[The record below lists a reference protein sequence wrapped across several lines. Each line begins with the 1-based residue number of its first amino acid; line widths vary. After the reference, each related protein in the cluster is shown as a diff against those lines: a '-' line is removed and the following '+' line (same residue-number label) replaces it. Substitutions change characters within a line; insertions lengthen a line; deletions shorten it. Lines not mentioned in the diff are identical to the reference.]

1 MEITKTLYVTNR
13 DEWRAWLSENHRTE
27 KEIWLI
33 YYKKHTRKPTIP
45 YNDAVEEALCFG
57 WIDGLEK
64 RVDEERYAQRF
75 TPRKAQSNWS
85 ESNRRRVKKL
95 IEQGKMTAAGLATI
109 NKEILDTEEASRS
122 EQKKKAT
129 ALPQYLKKALMTN
142 KAAWENFKRLA
153 PSHQR
158 NYIKW
163 ITAAKKE
170 ETRERR
176 MTEAIQLLSR
186 NEKLGMK

>member
-13 DEWRAWLSENHRTE
+13 DEWRAWLAENHRTE

-45 YNDAVEEALCFG
+45 YDDAVEEALCFG

-75 TPRKAQSNWS
+75 TPRKARSNWS

-95 IEQGKMTAAGLATI
+95 IEQGKMTEAGLATI
-109 NKEILDTEEASRS
+109 NKEILDTEEACVA

-158 NYIKW
+158 NYVRW

-170 ETRERR
+170 ETRQRR
-176 MTEAIQLLSR
+176 MQEAIQLLAR

>member
-1 MEITKTLYVTNR
+1 MEISKTLYVTNR
-13 DEWRAWLSENHRTE
+13 DDWRAWLSKYHRTE

-33 YYKKHTRKPTIP
+33 YYKKHTGKPTIP
-45 YNDAVEEALCFG
+45 YDDAVEEALCFG

-75 TPRKAQSNWS
+75 TPRRPKSNWS

-95 IEQGKMTAAGLATI
+95 LEQGKMTEAGMAHLS
-109 NKEILDTEEASRS
+109 KEILETKAAHATETEKSG
-122 EQKKKAT
+122 AT
-129 ALPQYLKKALMTN
+129 LPQYLKKALMTD
-142 KAAWENFKRLA
+142 KDAWHNFKRLA

-158 NYIKW
+158 NYVRW

-170 ETRERR
+170 ETRQRR
-176 MTEAIQLLSR
+176 IREAIRLLAR